1 LERVCTAHAGHTHTF
16 GKNWAA
22 MGNLTILTNCK
33 LFSGLTPT
41 AAKCPSFPTAKTLG
55 AIPPYTQNY

>member
-1 LERVCTAHAGHTHTF
+1 
-16 GKNWAA
+16 

-41 AAKCPSFPTAKTLG
+41 AAKCPAFPSAKRYQQ
-55 AIPPYTQNY
+55 IIEDEI

>member
-1 LERVCTAHAGHTHTF
+1 VCTAHAGHTHTF
-16 GKNWAA
+16 GKNWAV

-41 AAKCPSFPTAKTLG
+41 AAKCPAFPSANRYVQGLKK
-55 AIPPYTQNY
+55 QMR